1 MLSAGTKVGP
11 YEVVV
16 PLGAGGMGEVYRA
29 RDTKLNRDVAL
40 KVLPEAFARDPA
52 RMARFQRE
60 AQVLA
65 SLNHPNIASI
75 YGLEESGGVLA
86 LVMELVEGV
95 SLKERIVGT
104 GLAPPSLAA
113 GTGEAMRPPQGVA
126 LQTDALLN
134 LAIQIADGL
143 DAAHQKGVVHRDIK
157 PANILI
163 TTRGQVKILDFGL
176 AKLTDPLT
184 LSPRPRGGED
194 TPSIGAGEGV
204 SPQETPTASLDLDA
218 LTSPGT
224 ALGTVAYMSPEQA
237 CGEDTDARTDLFSF
251 GAVLYEMATGRM
263 AFTGNTTAVIFDA
276 ILHKAPTP
284 AVGLNPDLPADL
296 ERIINKAL
304 EKDREVRYQVAAE
317 MRADLKRLKRDT
329 DSARR
334 VTTGADLLI
343 SADRVAASPEIADL
357 EGLRQA
363 AHAKGGETPYGP
375 KRSVAEAL
383 ERKQPTDVGPPAL
396 QKRRIWPLA
405 AGGVMLLAAVLVY
418 FVTRPLPPPRVSS
431 ITQITNDDREKVF
444 PTSFAPM
451 ATDGSR
457 LYFRETGL
465 GGPALYQ
472 VSTEPGETVPVS
484 VPLQE
489 PRIADI
495 SPGHSR
501 LLVSTLNRSLWVL
514 PVPGGAP
521 HRVGDLVAEDATWYP
536 DGKRILYARGSD
548 LFTANDDGTESRKL
562 ASVPGIPTWPR
573 WAPDG
578 SRLRFTLYDSKTNS
592 NALWEVLANGTNA
605 HALLPGW
612 NSPAAE
618 CCGSWTPDG
627 KYFVFQARREALTGT
642 YAIRERVSSF
652 LRADGK
658 PVQLT
663 QGPLD
668 TFTPIPSTD
677 GKRLYVVAAHRRGE
691 LIRYDSQIQQFV
703 SYLGGISAEGLDFS
717 RDGEWVAYVTLPEGS
732 LWRSK
737 LDGSERLQ
745 LTFPPMRVAALASW
759 SPDGKRIAFSATR
772 PGKPVKIYLISASG
786 GNPKQ
791 VLEEDR
797 TEIEPGWS
805 PDGSALVFGRV
816 PWWEPSTIIAI
827 QMVDLRSHQVTT
839 VPDSYGLFG
848 PCWSPDG
855 RYLAAK
861 PADSHKLV
869 LYDFATH
876 KWEDL
881 ANVSAGYPRW
891 SHDGK
896 YLYFRS
902 AIYETDP
909 AIYRV
914 RISDHKL
921 ENVVSLKGI
930 RRAWGFAGPW
940 SGLAPDDS
948 PLLVRDIGTQEI
960 YALNVD
966 LP

>member
-1 MLSAGTKVGP
+1 
-11 YEVVV
+11 
-16 PLGAGGMGEVYRA
+16 
-29 RDTKLNRDVAL
+29 
-40 KVLPEAFARDPA
+40 
-52 RMARFQRE
+52 
-60 AQVLA
+60 
-65 SLNHPNIASI
+65 
-75 YGLEESGGVLA
+75 
-86 LVMELVEGV
+86 
-95 SLKERIVGT
+95 
-104 GLAPPSLAA
+104 
-113 GTGEAMRPPQGVA
+113 
-126 LQTDALLN
+126 
-134 LAIQIADGL
+134 
-143 DAAHQKGVVHRDIK
+143 
-157 PANILI
+157 
-163 TTRGQVKILDFGL
+163 
-176 AKLTDPLT
+176 
-184 LSPRPRGGED
+184 
-194 TPSIGAGEGV
+194 
-204 SPQETPTASLDLDA
+204 
-218 LTSPGT
+218 
-224 ALGTVAYMSPEQA
+224 VAYMSPEQA
-237 CGEDTDARTDLFSF
+237 RGEDTDARTDLFSF
-251 GAVLYEMATGRM
+251 GAVLYEMATGCM
-263 AFTGNTTAVIFDA
+263 AFSGNTTAVIFDA
-276 ILHKAPTP
+276 ILHHAPTP
-284 AVGLNPDLPADL
+284 PLHLNPELPPKL
-296 ERIINKAL
+296 EEIINKAL

-317 MRADLKRLKRDT
+317 MRADLKRLKRET
-329 DSARR
+329 DSGRSAGVSPAVAGARPS
-334 VTTGADLLI
+334 GAERGRGQD
-343 SADRVAASPEIADL
+343 
-357 EGLRQA
+357 
-363 AHAKGGETPYGP
+363 AHATAGET
-375 KRSVAEAL
+375 
-383 ERKQPTDVGPPAL
+383 PAL

-521 HRVGDLVAEDATWYP
+521 HRVGDLVAEEATWYP

-652 LRADGK
+652 LRSDGK

-772 PGKPVKIYLISASG
+772 PGRPVKIYLISASG
-786 GNPKQ
+786 GNPEQ
-791 VLEEDR
+791 VLDEDR